1 MKLRKGAFSFLF
13 FICLLVSVLAVT
25 GWFSSTS
32 SFGAE
37 DVNSRSLYYQ
47 GELLSERGYDLN
59 GSPYVPVSVIQ
70 RYGDLEGITFDT
82 AAKKMQIDLAKQSI
96 LMADDITTN
105 FVKTYGGTVYI
116 PLREIDG
123 TLYCPLNTAEQLVKL
138 SPSLSA
144 NAIRMF
150 SYSGTET
157 IARINSDGVSLTS
170 SLTEKNRQITIP
182 LTKGEMVTV
191 ESETDSY
198 FKISTQSGTTGYVMK
213 PSLTIADVDL
223 AEIDFYAPKKEKNLP
238 SGEKIN
244 IVWQYV
250 GAVTPP
256 APEQKHAGIDVL
268 APTWFDLIVDG
279 DGNIE
284 NNGDLAYTANAHN
297 KGYKVWATI
306 TNNMSTKGSTAFTTK
321 VLSNSALLNRSVAQY
336 LFYACLYDAD
346 GINIDYEQVVDSDAA
361 GLTAFTALLRNY
373 TERQGLVLSID
384 TLIPK
389 PWTIEYDRAA
399 LSRYV
404 DYLAVMTYDEHYS
417 TSPVAGSVAS
427 LPWVEEAIVNTLKEV
442 PEEKILLGVPM
453 YTRVWVVDSN
463 GKVIRNPSA
472 SMPYVQTLIAE
483 KNLTPI
489 WLEKEKQ
496 NFVSYANGAYT
507 DKIWVE
513 DARSIANRLDL
524 VRKYDL
530 AGSACWQFSQAS
542 PEIWDVFSAMLKN
555 GRPMSDYQ

>member
-1 MKLRKGAFSFLF
+1 VVQK
-13 FICLLVSVLAVT
+13 
-25 GWFSSTS
+25 
-32 SFGAE
+32 
-37 DVNSRSLYYQ
+37 
-47 GELLSERGYDLN
+47 
-59 GSPYVPVSVIQ
+59 
-70 RYGDLEGITFDT
+70 YGDLDGITFDT
-82 AAKKMQIDLAKQSI
+82 VAKKMKIDLAKQSI
-96 LMADDITTN
+96 MMADDATTN

-138 SPSLSA
+138 SPSLTA

-150 SYSGTET
+150 NYSGTKT

-170 SLTEKNRQITIP
+170 SLMEKSRQITVP

-191 ESETDSY
+191 VSETDSY
-198 FKISTQSGTTGYVMK
+198 FKISTQNGANGYVMK
-213 PSLTIADVDL
+213 SFLTIADVDL
-223 AEIDFYAPKKEKNLP
+223 SVIDFYAPKKEKNVP
-238 SGEKIN
+238 VGEKIN

-256 APEQKHAGIDVL
+256 APEQKHTGIDVL

-279 DGNIE
+279 DGSVE
-284 NNGDLAYTANAHN
+284 NNGDLGYTVKAHSN
-297 KGYKVWATI
+297 GYKIWATI

-336 LFYACLYDAD
+336 LFYSCLYDAD
-346 GINIDYEQVVDSDAA
+346 GINIDYEQVADSDAA

-389 PWTIEYDRAA
+389 PWTIEYDRSA

-404 DYLAVMTYDEHYS
+404 DYIAVMTYDEHYS
-417 TSPVAGSVAS
+417 SSPVAGSVAS

-442 PEEKILLGVPM
+442 PKEKVLLGVPM
-453 YTRVWVVDSN
+453 YTRVWVVDNN

-472 SMPYVQTLIAE
+472 SMPYVQTLIVE

-496 NFVSYANGAYT
+496 HFVSYANGSYT

-524 VRKYDL
+524 VRKYGL
-530 AGSACWQFSQAS
+530 AGSACWQYSQAS

>member
-1 MKLRKGAFSFLF
+1 MKLRKGAFSLLF
-13 FICLLVSVLAVT
+13 FICLLMSVMAVT
-25 GWFSSTS
+25 SWFSSIS

-37 DVNSRSLYYQ
+37 DVNSRSLYFQ

-59 GSPYVPVSVIQ
+59 GTPYVPVSVVQ
-70 RYGDLEGITFDT
+70 RYGDLDGITFDT
-82 AAKKMQIDLAKQSI
+82 AAKKMKIDLAKQSI
-96 LMADDITTN
+96 LMADDTTTN
-105 FVKTYGGTVYI
+105 FVRTYAGTVYI
-116 PLREIDG
+116 PLREIAG

-170 SLTEKNRQITIP
+170 SLTEKSRQITVP

-198 FKISTQSGTTGYVMK
+198 YRISTQNGGNGYVMK
-213 PSLTIADVDL
+213 PFLTIADVDL
-223 AEIDFYAPKKEKNLP
+223 AEIDFYAPKKEKYVP
-238 SGEKIN
+238 TGEKIN

-250 GAVTPP
+250 GNVTPP
-256 APEQKHAGIDVL
+256 APKKHAGIDVL

-279 DGNIE
+279 DGSIE
-284 NNGDLAYTANAHN
+284 NNGDLAYTAKAHN
-297 KGYKVWATI
+297 NGYKVWATI
-306 TNNMSTKGSTAFTTK
+306 TNSMSTKGSTAFTTK

-346 GINIDYEQVVDSDAA
+346 GINIDYEQVADSDAA

-389 PWTIEYDRAA
+389 PWTIEYDRDA
-399 LSRYV
+399 LARYV
-404 DYLAVMTYDEHYS
+404 DYIAVMTYDEHYS
-417 TSPVAGSVAS
+417 SSPVAGSVAS

-442 PEEKILLGVPM
+442 PKEKLLLGVPM
-453 YTRVWVVDSN
+453 YTRVWVVDSS

-472 SMPYVQTLIAE
+472 SMPYVQTLITE
-483 KNLTPI
+483 KNLTPV

-496 NFVSYANGAYT
+496 HFISYNNGTYT

-524 VRKYDL
+524 VSKYGL
-530 AGSACWQFSQAS
+530 AGSACWQYSQAS
-542 PEIWDVFSAMLKN
+542 QEIWDVFFAMLKN